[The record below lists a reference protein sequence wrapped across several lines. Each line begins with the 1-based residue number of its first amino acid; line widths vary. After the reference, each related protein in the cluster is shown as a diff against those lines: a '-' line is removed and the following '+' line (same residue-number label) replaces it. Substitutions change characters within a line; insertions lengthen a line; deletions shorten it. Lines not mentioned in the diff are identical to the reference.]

1 MLDDGCDKVVC
12 LMSKPHDFVMQPQGH
27 RLAYTVALR
36 HKYPKIVE
44 CLNNRHKVYN
54 QQMKQLH
61 KLEKEGRAMLFCPP
75 GDVQMS
81 TYTTDPE
88 VMQQLYDEGLL
99 AGRARMDEL
108 TAFINGE

>member
-1 MLDDGCDKVVC
+1 
-12 LMSKPHDFVMQPQGH
+12 
-27 RLAYTVALR
+27 
-36 HKYPKIVE
+36 
-44 CLNNRHKVYN
+44 
-54 QQMKQLH
+54 
-61 KLEKEGRAMLFCPP
+61 MLFCPP